1 MKSLVHSFKDLLFSR
16 KCPICNKETNGTYY
30 ICDNCYSSLRKKGTI
45 KNIKN
50 YYYLYFYDKDIKRV
64 IADYKLN
71 NRKNLALELK
81 TLIDKKLK
89 LLIEELDIDK
99 IIPVP
104 VSKKRLL
111 ERGFNQVEE
120 ILDRC
125 HIKYDKTYRIR
136 DTEHMYKYQ
145 EYEKRKHNIAGVFD
159 VSGLDLNGKNI
170 MIVDDIVTTGS
181 TTKEICKEINKK
193 YRPKEIYIFS
203 IAMSKGFKG

>member
-1 MKSLVHSFKDLLFSR
+1 M
-16 KCPICNKETNGTYY
+16 
-30 ICDNCYSSLRKKGTI
+30 
-45 KNIKN
+45 
-50 YYYLYFYDKDIKRV
+50 
-64 IADYKLN
+64 
-71 NRKNLALELK
+71 
-81 TLIDKKLK
+81 
-89 LLIEELDIDK
+89 IEELDIDK

-104 VSKKRLL
+104 VSKKRFL
-111 ERGFNQVEE
+111 ERGFNQVE
-120 ILDRC
+120 
-125 HIKYDKTYRIR
+125 DKIYRIR

-193 YRPKEIYIFS
+193 YRPKDIYIFS

>member
-120 ILDRC
+120 
-125 HIKYDKTYRIR
+125 
-136 DTEHMYKYQ
+136 
-145 EYEKRKHNIAGVFD
+145 F
-159 VSGLDLNGKNI
+159 
-170 MIVDDIVTTGS
+170 
-181 TTKEICKEINKK
+181 
-193 YRPKEIYIFS
+193 
-203 IAMSKGFKG
+203 